1 MSATIHD
8 VAREAGVSIKTVSR
22 VINGERNVAP
32 ATVQLVVEAI
42 AALDYHPNQFA
53 RSLRSGASDTIGVV
67 VDSLSDP
74 FFATIIS
81 VAERRA
87 MAEGMDIL
95 VASTGADATRAASQ
109 ITRLVRRRVRGLL
122 VTPYGRECASA
133 LPADTAAVLIDRR
146 GGFEMFD
153 SVTVPNE
160 ASAREAVEHLLA
172 YGHRRVGFLGSSL
185 GFETVEGRVQGYRSA
200 LAAAGLEVDERLIEA
215 AWGADAA
222 EVAATRLLSIPDPPT
237 AIFAA
242 TPMAGQG
249 AFAAMRGTHHEAVAL
264 LVFGDFPMADL
275 LTPAI
280 SVVDQDPA
288 GQAEVAMD
296 RLFARIAG
304 DDGPP
309 IHRVLPT
316 CFIPRGS
323 AEVSPAAPARSRS

>member
-1 MSATIHD
+1 MSTTIHD
-8 VAREAGVSIKTVSR
+8 VARQAGVSIKTVSR
-22 VINGERNVAP
+22 VINGGLNVAP
-32 ATVQLVVEAI
+32 ATVQLVSEAI
-42 AALDYHPNQFA
+42 EALDYHPNHFA

-67 VDSLSDP
+67 VDSLNDP

-160 ASAREAVEHLLA
+160 TSAREAVEHLLA
-172 YGHRRVGFLGSSL
+172 HGHRRIGFLGSSL
-185 GFETVEGRVQGYRSA
+185 GFETVEGRVRGYRSA

-222 EVAATRLLSIPDPPT
+222 EVAATRLLSISDPPT

-249 AFAAMRGTHHEAVAL
+249 AFAAMQAARRADIAL

-280 SVVDQDPA
+280 TVVDQDPA

-316 CFIPRGS
+316 RFIPRGS
-323 AEVSPAAPARSRS
+323 AEVSPATPARSTS